1 MSQALTMDIQDAS
14 RALREAFSISP
25 DSPKVKEAF
34 VTIRELEATQPLLIL
49 CRAFAEKKDESAG
62 KEAEWYLSSGL
73 ASNLSTDVASQCFEL
88 VVKADRS
95 DPDIRDDLVASLLH
109 HSLAVRS
116 HFAKKLQGPMSRTF
130 DEIFYIG
137 DGAANG
143 ISVTTLD
150 PKAWTSE
157 SVRKDSLKDVFL
169 LFLAKFLE
177 SGHSYDGRALKGIAR
192 HLAAD
197 GQNLHTEIDDETFEA
212 ILYCLDYRLPQDV
225 RSQATLATAKYLEA
239 AKEVG
244 EQTLVKFIKTRT
256 SKHSSED
263 LVKAF
268 SAAAAVFPLATSIVA
283 SLFLTEGFL
292 ASLVPM
298 LDKKSRPIKVEK
310 AALDMLSASC
320 IDRGCREAIEKYCT
334 EWMHHVMDDEE
345 DERHGQAAVI
355 LAKVQNLPTTP
366 PQTPGDGY
374 MSDSGSNGSLGASRQ
389 RGTSKNIADVVPTL
403 KSMLQKGGEMD
414 KRTAIEG
421 LAYASMQ
428 PTAKDEITRDP
439 QLLKDLLLAPGKD
452 TLSPTTAFGSLTLID
467 NLTRYLPT
475 LSEEQK
481 RIAELRAYVDASR
494 PSALKP
500 HPFDE
505 NDRVTARC
513 KWLLDAKVIPYL
525 VSLRASFA
533 TSSLSPASLNLYGQI
548 LLSLSRTPS
557 YRGILSQ
564 QGAVPL
570 VLNIYSSPAIEDTTK
585 PLLAQ
590 ALARILISI
599 DPALLPKY
607 TTQSISPLVTL
618 LSPPEAFDNGP
629 RDLLPTFEGLLALT
643 NLASDP
649 NLPAARILIRDALPQ
664 IEDLMLSNNELL
676 QRAATELT
684 CNLVNTPEGI
694 EKFADGSPAAQHRL
708 HVMLALTDADDPATR
723 CAAGGALASITDFE
737 SVASNILERDRGL
750 QLILRICEDEDVGVV
765 HRGVVCVRII
775 VGLEVSLGDKGR
787 IELKQN
793 GGLETLVKAIKGTNN
808 GDVIEIAAEAL
819 KILSS

>member
-1 MSQALTMDIQDAS
+1 MDVQDAS

-25 DSPKVKEAF
+25 DNPKVKDAF
-34 VTIRELEATQPLLIL
+34 ITIQELEATQPLLIL
-49 CRAFAEKKDESAG
+49 CRDFAQKKDVSAG
-62 KEAEWYLSSGL
+62 KEAQWYLSSGL
-73 ASNLSTDVASQCFEL
+73 ASNLTPDVASQCFEL
-88 VVKADRS
+88 VTKADQS
-95 DPDIRDDLVASLLH
+95 DADIRDDLVASLLH
-109 HSLAVRS
+109 HSLAIRS
-116 HFAKKLQGPMSRTF
+116 HFAGKLQGPMSRTF
-130 DEIFYIG
+130 DDIFYIG

-150 PKAWTSE
+150 PRAWPSE

-197 GQNLHTEIDDETFEA
+197 GQNLYGEVDEETFEA

-239 AKEVG
+239 AKEAG
-244 EQTLVKFIKTRT
+244 EQALVKFIKTRT
-256 SKHSSED
+256 AKHSSED

-310 AALDMLSASC
+310 AALDMLSAAC

-366 PQTPGDGY
+366 PQTPSEGY
-374 MSDSGSNGSLGASRQ
+374 MSDSGSSGNLGASRN

-403 KSMLQKGGEMD
+403 KSMLQSSGDMD

-428 PTAKDEITRDP
+428 PIAKDEITRDP
-439 QLLKDLLLAPGKD
+439 ALLKDLLQAPGKD
-452 TLSPTTAFGSLTLID
+452 TLSSTTAFGSLTLID
-467 NLTRYLPT
+467 NLTRYLPA

-481 RIAELRAYVDASR
+481 RMAELRAYADALK
-494 PSALKP
+494 PSAMKP

-505 NDRVTARC
+505 DERVTARC
-513 KWLLDAKVIPYL
+513 KWLLDAKLIPYL
-525 VSLRASFA
+525 VSLRASFV

-570 VLNIYSSPAIEDTTK
+570 ILNIYSSTAVEATTK
-585 PLLAQ
+585 PILAQ

-607 TTQSISPLVTL
+607 TSQTVSPLITL
-618 LSPPEAFDNGP
+618 LSPAESFSNGP

-643 NLASDP
+643 NLASDSNSP
-649 NLPAARILIRDALPQ
+649 TAKIVIRDALPQ
-664 IEDLMLSNNELL
+664 IEDLMLSNHELL
-676 QRAATELT
+676 QRAATELI
-684 CNLVNTPEGI
+684 CNLVTTPEGI
-694 EKFADGSPAAQHRL
+694 EKFADGSPAAQRRL
-708 HVMLALTDADDPATR
+708 HVMLALTVADDTATR
-723 CAAGGALASITDFE
+723 RAAGGALASITDFE
-737 SVASNILERDRGL
+737 DVVSSILNRERGIQLML
-750 QLILRICEDEDVGVV
+750 QMCGDEDLGVI
-765 HRGVVCVRII
+765 HRGVVCVRNI
-775 VGLEVSLGDKGR
+775 VGLEGSTGNR
-787 IELKQN
+787 ARTELSEI
-793 GGLETLVKAIKGTNN
+793 GGKETLVKAIKGTNN
-808 GDVIEIAAEAL
+808 KDIIEIAAEAL